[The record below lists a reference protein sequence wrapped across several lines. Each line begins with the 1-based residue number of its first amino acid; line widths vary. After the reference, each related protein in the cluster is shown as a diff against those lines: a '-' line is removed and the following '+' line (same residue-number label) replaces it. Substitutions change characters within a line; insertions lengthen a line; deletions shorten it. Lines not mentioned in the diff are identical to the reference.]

1 MSDNAAPGAILVIE
15 NGADNPVG
23 LLGEWLRGAG
33 AVLDVRSGSAGDE
46 LPVDLSGYGGLVVM
60 GGSMGAQD
68 DAIAPWL
75 PDTRRLLAEAAR
87 AQLPTLG
94 VCLGAQLLAVAVGGR
109 VEAAAAPVIGA
120 QLIAKRQA
128 AAKDVLFAELPITP
142 DVLQWHFDEIT
153 RLPPSAVLLASS
165 PATEVE
171 AFRIGG
177 RAWGIQ
183 FHIETT
189 PELVRDWAA
198 EDVDRIKPFYDVP
211 AVLERAAA
219 VYPDLAEVWSPFAA
233 GFARIVADPEL
244 APVSRTLPM
253 AGGQTVTAGPITDP
267 AEIRAALAAEMN
279 AARGH
284 PH

>member
-15 NGADNPVG
+15 SGSDNPVG
-23 LLGEWLRGAG
+23 LLGQWLRDTGAT
-33 AVLDVRSGSAGDE
+33 LDVRSGPAGE
-46 LPVDLSGYGGLVVM
+46 LPADLSGYGGLVVM

-68 DAIAPWL
+68 DAIAAWL
-75 PDTRRLLAEAAR
+75 PDTRRLLSEAAR

-94 VCLGAQLLAVAVGGR
+94 VCLGAQLLAAAVGGR
-109 VEAAAAPVIGA
+109 VEVAAAPVIGA

-128 AAKDVLFAELPITP
+128 AANDVLFAELPITP

-153 RLPPSAVLLASS
+153 RLPAAAVLLASS

-189 PELVRDWAA
+189 PELVQDWAA
-198 EDVDRIKPFYDVP
+198 EDIDRIKPFYDVP
-211 AVLERAAA
+211 AILERARA
-219 VYPDLAEVWSPFAA
+219 VHPDLAEVWAPFAA
-233 GFARIVADPEL
+233 AFARIVADPEL

-253 AGGQTVTAGPITDP
+253 AGGQTVTAAPITDP